1 MSKKGF
7 AVSGMIYTILLL
19 FVMLITTLLFNLQ
32 NRKTIL
38 DELKNETV
46 SAVES
51 DNQIEALEQRIAN
64 LENPVNL
71 FIKTHPVGSIYVTIA
86 SDEASVEMMN
96 SKYTGSTWEVYGQG
110 RVLVGIGDNGQTS
123 YLKANTN
130 GGSASNSITL
140 STANLP
146 SHSHTISHTHTTPQ
160 TNLSNGAT
168 SKAGFHTHSLTGP
181 AGHQYAISM
190 GEGTIQSSSVNFII
204 STSNINNNGYYAKM
218 ELTSTGDHLHTVSG
232 TIPAMTTNSISTT
245 KSGSTGSG
253 TAFNVSTVQPYTV
266 VYMYRRIS

>member
-64 LENPVNL
+64 LENPTNL

-86 SDEASVEMMN
+86 SDEASAEMMN
-96 SKYTGSTWEVYGQG
+96 NKYLGSTWEVYGQG

-123 YLKANTN
+123 YLKANAN

-146 SHSHTISHTHTTPQ
+146 SHSHTIDHTHTTPQ
-160 TNLSNGAT
+160 SALVNAAT
-168 SKAGFHTHSLTGP
+168 QNAGNHYHEVTGP
-181 AGHQYAISM
+181 ANHRYGITF
-190 GEGTIQSSSVNFII
+190 GEGTKHSSGVNFVI
-204 STSNINNNGYYAKM
+204 STIRINSNEYYGKM
-218 ELTSTGDHLHTVSG
+218 ITTTTGEHAHSVYG
-232 TIPAMTTNSISTT
+232 TIPAMTTNSISTN
-245 KSGSTGSG
+245 KSGATGSG

>member
-46 SAVES
+46 NAVES
-51 DNQIEALEQRIAN
+51 DNQIETLEQRIAN

-86 SDEASVEMMN
+86 SDEASAEMMN
-96 SKYTGSTWEVYGQG
+96 NKYTGSTWEVYGQG

-123 YLKANTN
+123 YLKADTN
-130 GGSASNSITL
+130 GGSASNSISL
-140 STANLP
+140 SVANLP
-146 SHSHTISHTHTTPQ
+146 SHTHTISHTHTTPQ
-160 TNLSNGAT
+160 TSLSNGST
-168 SKAGFHTHSLTGP
+168 STAGNHAHKGLSWPNHPNGKIK
-181 AGHQYAISM
+181 GV
-190 GEGTIQSSSVNFII
+190 GII
-204 STSNINNNGYYAKM
+204 SYVDGFGSLGYN
-218 ELTSTGDHLHTVSG
+218 ETC
-232 TIPAMTTNSISTT
+232 
-245 KSGSTGSG
+245 
-253 TAFNVSTVQPYTV
+253 
-266 VYMYRRIS
+266 